1 MKVICTKCFSFSMYE
16 YVFAEGTVCVGHV
29 ARQWMRSQV
38 LSCTEESAMVVLL
51 DVGGVLNLPTSDLR
65 QIRYDY
71 MTLPFQA
78 SQCLLHGI
86 QPVGGKRPC
95 FLSS

>member
-1 MKVICTKCFSFSMYE
+1 MKKSNESLIHKLLFF
-16 YVFAEGTVCVGHV
+16 FAEGTVCVGHV
-29 ARQWMRSQV
+29 ARQWMRCQV
-38 LSCTEESAMVVLL
+38 LSCTEESAMAVLL

-86 QPVGGKRPC
+86 QPVGGK
-95 FLSS
+95 FLSSLS